1 MIAYLL
7 AGLSAVF
14 AALVAIFGKLGVAN
28 VDPTVAATVRA
39 VIMALVLVVATIA
52 LRKLDLA
59 GIGGREWLW
68 ILLAGLAGAASWL
81 FYFWALKEGDATAVA
96 AIDRLSIVFV
106 AVLAALFLGEAL
118 SFWGGFGI
126 ALIALGALLVAFF

>member
-7 AGLSAVF
+7 AGLSAIF

-39 VIMALVLVVATIA
+39 VIMAIVLVVATIA